1 MKHIYG
7 TTVARK
13 KVKAGREDKVKE
25 KRKKNKEGRK
35 EEKKNPPSRNPKNK
49 QKNIMV
55 LLFLPWINIL
65 LFLFVLA

>member
-25 KRKKNKEGRK
+25 KKKTKKEGK
-35 EEKKNPPSRNPKNK
+35 KKKNPPSRNPKNK